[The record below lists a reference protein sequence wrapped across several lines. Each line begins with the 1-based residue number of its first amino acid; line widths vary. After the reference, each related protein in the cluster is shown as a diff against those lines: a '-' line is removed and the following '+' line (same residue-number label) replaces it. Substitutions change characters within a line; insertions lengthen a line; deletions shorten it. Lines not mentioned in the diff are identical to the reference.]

1 LGARNLS
8 RVTWARI
15 AQVLVRLFHLAAPDH
30 LDGVHLR
37 ASRAGGFVLYRL
49 ILVERFVAC
58 GVRLHIAD
66 VAPDLALMAGL
77 DQAHVAEPAL
87 QSARDIVDADRIA
100 VDDKGKHPPR
110 QVARKRPTGIF
121 DRSR

>member
-1 LGARNLS
+1 
-8 RVTWARI
+8 
-15 AQVLVRLFHLAAPDH
+15 
-30 LDGVHLR
+30 
-37 ASRAGGFVLYRL
+37 
-49 ILVERFVAC
+49 
-58 GVRLHIAD
+58 
-66 VAPDLALMAGL
+66 MAGL

-110 QVARKRPTGIF
+110 QVARKSPTGIF